1 MRVYPK
7 FNHIIN
13 DAILLLYS
21 KAVYKK
27 QYLAIHKYLEMI
39 VEGIRLVE
47 VEVMVVVVVAE
58 VVVAEV
64 VVEMVVVM
72 EAVVEVEVV
81 VE

>member
-39 VEGIRLVE
+39 VEGIRLVSGWRWRWWWYQVGGGGGGGE
-47 VEVMVVVVVAE
+47 GGGGRLK
-58 VVVAEV
+58 
-64 VVEMVVVM
+64 
-72 EAVVEVEVV
+72 
-81 VE
+81 